1 MYLYIYIDI
10 FTGAC
15 CSSGEEPTV
24 GAVKSHKTESSSHG
38 LVGKLKDAAGVKEEE
53 KPEDL
58 ARAECKHILRN
69 KTIWIVK
76 GETKDEE

>member
-1 MYLYIYIDI
+1 MHVAVAGKSL
-10 FTGAC
+10 
-15 CSSGEEPTV
+15 
-24 GAVKSHKTESSSHG
+24 GAVKNTKTESSSHG

-69 KTIWIVK
+69 KHV
-76 GETKDEE
+76 